1 MRPPSRIDGAD
12 VVLWAWS
19 EPAPFFE
26 MPSSDG
32 APAVP
37 IHGLAIC
44 RYPKN
49 GAIYRFSCNGAW
61 EAENDSPFATVE
73 AAASGGAAQ
82 YDVRSVEWRAFPRG

>member
-1 MRPPSRIDGAD
+1 MKPPSQIDGAD

-19 EPAPFFE
+19 DAGPFFE

-44 RYPKN
+44 RYAES
-49 GAIYRFSCNGAW
+49 GAVYRFSCNSVW
-61 EAENDSPFATVE
+61 DTENDSRHDSVKD
-73 AAASGGAAQ
+73 AASAESAQ
-82 YDVRSVEWRAFPRG
+82 YDVRSVQWRTL